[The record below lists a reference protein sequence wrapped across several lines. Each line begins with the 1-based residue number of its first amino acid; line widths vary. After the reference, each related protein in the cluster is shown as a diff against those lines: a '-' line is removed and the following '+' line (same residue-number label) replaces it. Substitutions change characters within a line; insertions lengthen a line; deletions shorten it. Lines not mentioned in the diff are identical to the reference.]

1 MMQENLGYLLAV
13 VGTDAANAAVAG
25 EPLTLSQIVGYLVAA
40 LIGGGAMWKVLPI
53 LMARLAVSAAG
64 AKSEKDAIERLEGQL
79 AVERQAAEAARA
91 SANDAF
97 KQRNDIYLE
106 LAKVQAQL
114 AALNERSAYQAQTIE
129 RQNTLIAEL
138 TAQVQAL
145 QGEVR
150 GKVA

>member
-1 MMQENLGYLLAV
+1 MQENLGFMLSV
-13 VGTDAANAAVAG
+13 VGADALSAAAAG
-25 EPLTLSQIVGYLVAA
+25 EPLSISQIVGYLVAA
-40 LIGGGAMWKVLPI
+40 ILGGGAAVKVVPI
-53 LMARLAVSAAG
+53 LLARLAVSAAG

-79 AVERQAAEAARA
+79 AVERQARADAWNAANEAYKQK
-91 SANDAF
+91 NDL
-97 KQRNDIYLE
+97 YLE

-114 AALNERSAYQAQTIE
+114 AALNERSTHQAQTIE

-138 TAQVQAL
+138 TAQVRAL

>member
-1 MMQENLGYLLAV
+1 MQENLGYMLAV
-13 VGTDAANAAVAG
+13 VGSDAVSAAAAG

-40 LIGGGAMWKVLPI
+40 LVGGGAMWKVLPI

>member
-1 MMQENLGYLLAV
+1 
-13 VGTDAANAAVAG
+13 
-25 EPLTLSQIVGYLVAA
+25 SQIVGYLVAA

-79 AVERQAAEAARA
+79 AVERQASEAARA
-91 SANDAF
+91 SANAAF
-97 KQRNDIYLE
+97 KERNDIYLE

-129 RQNTLIAEL
+129 RQNTLIEEL
-138 TAQVQAL
+138 TAQVHAL

-150 GKVA
+150 GSLA

>member
-1 MMQENLGYLLAV
+1 MMQENLGFLLAV
-13 VGTDAANAAVAG
+13 VGTDAASAAAAG

-79 AVERQAAEAARA
+79 AVERQAAEAARN
-91 SANDAF
+91 SANEAY
-97 KQRNDIYLE
+97 KQRNDLYLD
-106 LAKVQAQL
+106 LAKVQAEL
-114 AALNERSAYQAQTIE
+114 AALNERTAYQAQTIE

-138 TAQVQAL
+138 TAQVRAL

>member
-1 MMQENLGYLLAV
+1 MMQENLGFLLAV
-13 VGTDAANAAVAG
+13 VGTDAVSAAAAG

-79 AVERQAAEAARA
+79 AVERQAAEAART
-91 SANDAF
+91 SANEAY
-97 KQRNDIYLE
+97 KQRNDLYLD
-106 LAKVQAQL
+106 LAKVQAEL
-114 AALNERSAYQAQTIE
+114 AALNERTAYQAQTIE

-138 TAQVQAL
+138 TAQVRAL

>member
-1 MMQENLGYLLAV
+1 MMQENLGFLLAV
-13 VGTDAANAAVAG
+13 VGTDAASAAAAG

>member
-1 MMQENLGYLLAV
+1 MMQENLGYMLAV
-13 VGTDAANAAVAG
+13 VGSDAVTAAAAG

-40 LIGGGAMWKVLPI
+40 LVGGGAMWKVLPI

-79 AVERQAAEAARA
+79 AVERQASTDARNAANEAY
-91 SANDAF
+91 
-97 KQRNDIYLE
+97 KQRNDLYLD
-106 LAKVQAQL
+106 LAKVQAEL
-114 AALNERSAYQAQTIE
+114 AALNERTAYQAQTIE

-138 TAQVQAL
+138 TAQVRAL

-150 GKVA
+150 GKIA